1 MAGEGGPREII
12 IRSTRNN
19 FEKCKRTQWQMF
31 CCEMWMI
38 PDLILPG
45 WRVGWTLDCPFITAT
60 AYKGWRQGCGP
71 VSQYC
76 GTQQINILV
85 VRYFKLDFLSD
96 KAKADDGSNLKL
108 QTGSTLK
115 CKSVQK
121 WMSAQ
126 IHFTFTITSC
136 DVNGTWI
143 KVFKMF

>member
-1 MAGEGGPREII
+1 MAGEGGPRGII

-85 VRYFKLDFLSD
+85 VTLNWIFCRTKRRLMMAQTSNFKQVQLSNVKVYNSGCQRRYILR
-96 KAKADDGSNLKL
+96 
-108 QTGSTLK
+108 
-115 CKSVQK
+115 
-121 WMSAQ
+121 
-126 IHFTFTITSC
+126 FTITSC

>member
-1 MAGEGGPREII
+1 
-12 IRSTRNN
+12 
-19 FEKCKRTQWQMF
+19 
-31 CCEMWMI
+31 MI

-45 WRVGWTLDCPFITAT
+45 WRDGWTLDCPFITGA

-76 GTQQINILV
+76 GTQQINISV
-85 VRYFKLDFLSD
+85 VTFKLDFLSD

-115 CKSVQK
+115 CKSVQQ
-121 WMSAQ
+121 WLSAQ
-126 IHFTFTITSC
+126 IHFTFTITNC

-143 KVFKMF
+143 KVFKIF